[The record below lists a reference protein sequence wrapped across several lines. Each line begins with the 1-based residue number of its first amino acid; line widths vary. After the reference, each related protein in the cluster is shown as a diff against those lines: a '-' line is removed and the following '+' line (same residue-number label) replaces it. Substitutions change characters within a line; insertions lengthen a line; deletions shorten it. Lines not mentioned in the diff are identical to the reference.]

1 MSIFFF
7 SLLHAESTKAFHVCV
22 YIFSSS
28 LLWIRI
34 LHGLLLLSSLRR
46 CVYRFFFHFNCCCF
60 DRTDRYAVLFLSCF
74 FFFSNFFSRFD
85 SHTHSLHLS
94 LSLSLSTLPFYSVA
108 IHFTSTILLLFRC
121 MPSGDFFSSS
131 KKVNEILFHSTF
143 DHCQPIRL
151 GRCYCNLLFN

>member
-1 MSIFFF
+1 MACCYCRRYDDVYIDFFFISIAAASIVRTGMQFSFFPASSSSPIFFLD
-7 SLLHAESTKAFHVCV
+7 SIHIH
-22 YIFSSS
+22 
-28 LLWIRI
+28 I
-34 LHGLLLLSSLRR
+34 LSIS
-46 CVYRFFFHFNCCCF
+46 
-60 DRTDRYAVLFLSCF
+60 
-74 FFFSNFFSRFD
+74 
-85 SHTHSLHLS
+85 LS